1 LIPSTVGA
9 FIAFL
14 GLVAPG
20 LVFQMARESRRPSHA
35 ETTFRELSRVAL
47 TSLIFTLASL
57 ALLACWR
64 LAWPG
69 QLIDVRAWLTRGQ
82 AYLSNHL
89 VVVSF
94 TLVLEVALA
103 CLLAFVAAE
112 VLSRSSR
119 AHISPYGIWYKVLRD
134 ERPNGTK
141 AWLALHLTDGTEL
154 TGLLRHYTE
163 GEVLER
169 QEIAIGGPHMMRLT
183 PDGKLSNIGE
193 NFDTAV
199 VRGDQILYMVVRYQR
214 KNGELARRRAKTSPK
229 RERTEKPAE
238 EKRLTIRAFSS
249 ARYVRS
255 SAARAAGTAGDAQ
268 VSAPGRPHGLHD
280 AGSPAASGPDEV

>member
-1 LIPSTVGA
+1 LALGTNALIPSTVGA
-9 FIAFL
+9 FVAFL

-20 LVFQMARESRRPSHA
+20 LVFQMTGESRRPSHT

-69 QLIDVRAWLTRGQ
+69 QLIDARAWLTGGQ
-82 AYLSNHL
+82 AYLGDHL
-89 VVVSF
+89 LVVSF

-103 CLLAFVAAE
+103 CLLAFAAAE

-134 ERPNGTK
+134 ERPDDTK
-141 AWLALHLTDGTEL
+141 AWLVLHLTDGTEL

-163 GEVLER
+163 GQVLER
-169 QEIAIGGPHMMRLT
+169 QEIAIGGPHMKRLT

-199 VRGDQILYMVVRYQR
+199 VRGDQILYMVVRYQD
-214 KNGELARRRAKTSPK
+214 KNGELARRRTKASPE
-229 RERTEKPAE
+229 RERTGKSAE
-238 EKRLTIRAFSS
+238 EKRLSIRAFSN
-249 ARYVRS
+249 ARHVRS
-255 SAARAAGTAGDAQ
+255 PAARAKRTAGDQ
-268 VSAPGRPHGLHD
+268 
-280 AGSPAASGPDEV
+280 E